1 MDQHMADF
9 LLHKS
14 HAFPPRLLVC
24 NGPLVPFDFIL
35 TLILKDTGAKEVIA
49 HSATILVENTDT
61 NT

>member
-14 HAFPPRLLVC
+14 HTFPPPLLVS

-35 TLILKDTGAKEVIA
+35 TLILKDISAKEVIA
-49 HSATILVENTDT
+49 TVLPS
-61 NT
+61 